1 MQAYTIM
8 KQIVE
13 RHPGARFY
21 SERIIGM
28 INHAQ
33 ITKGHIN
40 GDKITSPL
48 TLKRVSKNWPLSGSI
63 ILERGDGRTVTLRL
77 SNQSPSRQW
86 IVDVK

>member
-1 MQAYTIM
+1 MQAYTII

-13 RHPGARFY
+13 RNPGARFY
-21 SERIIGM
+21 SNRIISM

-40 GDKITSPL
+40 GDNIKSPL

-77 SNQSPSRQW
+77 GKKW